1 MRLHKFLLPAIAV
14 ASFVIPTNLGSV
26 ANADVVV
33 QLTNDGATGALLDM
47 GTSLADG
54 IDPFLIPEAQTLF
67 PGLTLA
73 VDGTTNAASGTFN
86 GTGGSFGVNSAG
98 GDDSQRQDVDFEETL
113 TFTFNQD
120 ILITQ
125 VDFSSFGDDANVLF
139 GGVLIEGGQNIFTFD
154 TPLAVTAGVG
164 VDFAVSLS
172 DTGVA
177 GTGVDVGIE
186 DFTIA
191 VAVPEPSSLAVL
203 GLLSGVAAIR
213 RRR

>member
-1 MRLHKFLLPAIAV
+1 M
-14 ASFVIPTNLGSV
+14 
-26 ANADVVV
+26 
-33 QLTNDGATGALLDM
+33 
-47 GTSLADG
+47 
-54 IDPFLIPEAQTLF
+54 
-67 PGLTLA
+67 
-73 VDGTTNAASGTFN
+73 
-86 GTGGSFGVNSAG
+86 
-98 GDDSQRQDVDFEETL
+98 
-113 TFTFNQD
+113 
-120 ILITQ
+120 
-125 VDFSSFGDDANVLF
+125 
-139 GGVLIEGGQNIFTFD
+139 IEGGQNIFTFD

-177 GTGVDVGIE
+177 GSGVDVGIE